1 MTRLTLLQG
10 GREVFCDS
18 AGRTATPEGSVEQA
32 PILAAGTPAS
42 PEACEDFDAFSSAP
56 PNALLNPD
64 DMSDSSLVGIGLSF
78 VWAVEAAASGNYDG
92 ALRWLRTVEDNGYEW
107 SAVVHARRRTWLAA
121 LAATSPHP
129 DALTAVPNG
138 TR

>member
-1 MTRLTLLQG
+1 MTRLTLLKG
-10 GREVFCDS
+10 GREDFYDGDGL
-18 AGRTATPEGSVEQA
+18 AATPEGPLVA
-32 PILAAGTPAS
+32 DGTPAN
-42 PEACEDFDAFSSAP
+42 PEASEDFDAFSSGP
-56 PNALLNPD
+56 PDVVNNFS

-78 VWAVEAAASGNYDG
+78 VWAVEAAAGGNYDG